1 MASSPPVVGCLVEK
15 GLEKGGHGDPRT
27 PLATPL
33 QPFENVQYL
42 PLKFDSVYFLQFW
55 NFKAKKL
62 LYNLTF
68 EIPITQILLHRE
80 RFVSQGSYITFPL
93 D

>member
-1 MASSPPVVGCLVEK
+1 MGVMGTPGP
-15 GLEKGGHGDPRT
+15 

-80 RFVSQGSYITFPL
+80 RFVSQGSYITSPL
-93 D
+93 GLVIFSFKML